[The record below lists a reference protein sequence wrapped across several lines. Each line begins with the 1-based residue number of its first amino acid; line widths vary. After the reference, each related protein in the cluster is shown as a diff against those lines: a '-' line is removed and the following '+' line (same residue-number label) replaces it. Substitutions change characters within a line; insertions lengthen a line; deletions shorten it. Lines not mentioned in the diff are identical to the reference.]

1 VARFK
6 LFRRRSKDKGISS
19 SEEDQI
25 AHEEEEKKPLKPAR
39 GLRRIISYFKLYF
52 PLGTYQ
58 RSIKWQLKNSPVT
71 INHESDSNSEIQIE
85 SENNK
90 PNEIQKVIVVEE
102 RTFQTR
108 IGYFLA
114 RTILQSFGLAII
126 FTAPLSLPW
135 IFNIVIPN
143 SIDLLP
149 LGLADLLKEIINSL
163 LSLLAPLEI
172 VIDVI
177 MNLSTIFGTY
187 NPIFFYGTMLWFF
200 TWLGLS
206 DAEFLDSI
214 ENIESSGTGS
224 MIEVL
229 ANTYSAKFA
238 LIQSII
244 VPFVIII
251 AGTISFFL
259 VVRRARTI
267 LFEIQS
273 EKEQKKNIDKVKRSM
288 ISHYMDDGYSEV
300 EYIENRI
307 GTSPKLKWLA
317 GIIKYG
323 PIVSVILPISLAI
336 IFIIL

>member
-1 VARFK
+1 MARLKF
-6 LFRRRSKDKGISS
+6 LRRRSKDKKISF
-19 SEEDQI
+19 SEEEQN
-25 AHEEEEKKPLKPAR
+25 AHEEETKKPPKPAR

-58 RSIKWQLKNSPVT
+58 RSIKWQLEESLVT
-71 INHESDSNSEIQIE
+71 INHENVSSSEIHVE
-85 SENNK
+85 SKNQKSKEREN
-90 PNEIQKVIVVEE
+90 IILVEE
-102 RTFQTR
+102 KPFRTRFSYFLTRTF
-108 IGYFLA
+108 
-114 RTILQSFGLAII
+114 LQSFGLAII

-135 IFNIVIPN
+135 IFNVVIPY
-143 SIDLLP
+143 SIDILP
-149 LGLADLLKEIINSL
+149 LGLANLLREIINSIL
-163 LSLLAPLEI
+163 GFFKPLEI
-172 VIDVI
+172 VVVVI
-177 MNLSTIFGTY
+177 MNLSAFFGTY
-187 NPIFFYGTMLWFF
+187 NPIFFYGTMLLLF

-214 ENIESSGTGS
+214 ENIESTGTGS

-238 LIQSII
+238 LIQSVI

-273 EKEQKKNIDKVKRSM
+273 EKEQKKNVNKVKRSL
-288 ISHYMDDGYSEV
+288 ISHYMDKGYSEV
-300 EYIENRI
+300 EYIENRVN
-307 GTSPKLKWLA
+307 TSPKLKWLA
-317 GIIKYG
+317 KIIKYG

-336 IFIIL
+336 IFVIL

>member
-6 LFRRRSKDKGISS
+6 LFRQRSKDKKTST
-19 SEEDQI
+19 SEEEQI
-25 AHEEEEKKPLKPAR
+25 AHEEEEKKPPKPAR
-39 GLRRIISYFKLYF
+39 GIRRFISYFKLYF

-58 RSIKWQLKNSPVT
+58 RSIKWQLKDSTVT
-71 INHESDSNSEIQIE
+71 INHESNSNSEIVTV
-85 SENNK
+85 SENQNPK
-90 PNEIQKVIVVEE
+90 EIQKIIVVEE
-102 RTFQTR
+102 KTFQTR
-108 IGYFLA
+108 FGYFLT

-135 IFNIVIPN
+135 IFNIVIPY

-149 LGLADLLKEIINSL
+149 LGLADLLKEIIKSL
-163 LSLLAPLEI
+163 LSLLAPLELA
-172 VIDVI
+172 VDVI

-206 DAEFLDSI
+206 DVEFLDSI
-214 ENIESSGTGS
+214 ENIENTGTGS

-229 ANTYSAKFA
+229 AYTYSAKFA

-267 LFEIQS
+267 LFEIQT
-273 EKEQKKNIDKVKRSM
+273 EKEQKKNVDKVIRSL

-307 GTSPKLKWLA
+307 GTSTKLK
-317 GIIKYG
+317 
-323 PIVSVILPISLAI
+323 
-336 IFIIL
+336 

>member
-6 LFRRRSKDKGISS
+6 LFRRRSKNKKTST
-19 SEEDQI
+19 SEEEQI
-25 AHEEEEKKPLKPAR
+25 VDEEEEKKPPKPAR

-58 RSIKWQLKNSPVT
+58 RSIKWQLEDPTVT
-71 INHESDSNSEIQIE
+71 INHESDSGSEIQIL
-85 SENNK
+85 SENK
-90 PNEIQKVIVVEE
+90 KSKERQKIILVEE
-102 RTFQTR
+102 KPFQTR
-108 IGYFLA
+108 FSYFLT
-114 RTILQSFGLAII
+114 RTFLQSFGLSII

-135 IFNIVIPN
+135 IFNVVIPY

-149 LGLADLLKEIINSL
+149 LGLADLLKEITKSI
-163 LSLLAPLEI
+163 LSLLTPLEI
-172 VIDVI
+172 VVDVI

-214 ENIESSGTGS
+214 ENIESTGTGS

-229 ANTYSAKFA
+229 ANTFSAKFT
-238 LIQSII
+238 LIQSVI

-251 AGTISFFL
+251 AGTISIFL

-273 EKEQKKNIDKVKRSM
+273 EKEQKKNVDKVKRSL

-307 GTSPKLKWLA
+307 GTSTKLKWLA